1 MGVSSMCLSLLC
13 WRTMLLSRHAS
24 VSVGS
29 TEMDVDT
36 REGPRLGDA
45 FGATLLA
52 CLESGLRPGTVQ
64 AIVERD
70 DGYLDGQDALS
81 YFLPAEQ
88 WDALDH
94 WLVDRAAGHA
104 LDVGAGAGRVALHL
118 QNEGHAVTALDI
130 SPAACEVCRR
140 RGVRTVVEGTVFE
153 LPESPLDAQFD
164 SVLMLGNN
172 LGLLESRRHAPL
184 LLGALATRTRP
195 GAVILGRGRDPYAT
209 ENPLHLRYHARNE
222 VLGRM
227 GGQVRIRI
235 RYQDMA
241 TPYFDYLFTT
251 ADELHALLKGT
262 AWTLEEYEQDG
273 SGYGVVL
280 RKKER

>member
-1 MGVSSMCLSLLC
+1 MLVSQ
-13 WRTMLLSRHAS
+13 HALA
-24 VSVGS
+24 SVGS

-36 REGPRLGDA
+36 REGPRVGDA

-52 CLESGLRPGTVQ
+52 CLKAGLQPGIVRET
-64 AIVERD
+64 VERD
-70 DGYLDGQDALS
+70 DGYLDGQDALF
-81 YFLPAEQ
+81 YFLPYEQ

-104 LDVGAGAGRVALHL
+104 LDVGSGAGRVALHL
-118 QNEGHAVTALDI
+118 QDEGHAVTALDI
-130 SPAACEVCRR
+130 SPAACAVCRQ
-140 RGVRTVVEGTVFE
+140 RGVRTVIEGTVFE
-153 LPESPLDAQFD
+153 LPGSPSEPQFD

-195 GAVILGRGRDPYAT
+195 GALILGRGLDPYAT

-227 GGQVRIRI
+227 GGQIRI
-235 RYQDMA
+235 RVRHHDMA
-241 TPYFDYLFTT
+241 TPYFDYLFATI
-251 ADELHALLKGT
+251 DELRTLLQGT
-262 AWTLEEYEQDG
+262 AWTLQEYEQDG
-273 SGYGVVL
+273 PSYGVVL